1 MTNVEERAP
10 GKTVAIIGAGIA
22 GLCAGCYAK
31 MNGYQT
37 KIFEMHSIPGGV
49 CTAWKRGGYTI
60 DGCIHW
66 LVGSAPGVNYHK
78 LWKEVGA
85 VQGQTMLDLDEYLR
99 IEGADGHALT
109 LYSDVERLEQHLL
122 KLAPEDARAIRAFT
136 RAIRKLTRFDLPVE
150 KAPELYGIRDKLAM
164 TWSIL
169 PFARQF
175 MRWRKVSVS
184 EFASQLRNRFLR
196 EAFASAAADAPDFP
210 MLMLIMPLSWLN
222 KKAAG
227 YPLGGSIP
235 FARAIE
241 KRFLD
246 LGGTVQYSARVSKVL
261 VEDDRAV
268 GVRLDDGTEHRAD
281 VIVSAADGR
290 STIFDMLD
298 GRYVSDTIKG
308 YYDNMKLFPP
318 LLYIGLGIADPLNDL
333 PSTIG
338 GISFPLSP
346 PIEIDG
352 KVRNRLTMQTY
363 NFDPQLAPEGK
374 SVLIVSIGSDYDR
387 WEELSHDPER
397 YRAEK
402 EAVADG
408 VLRALEQ
415 RLPGVRAKV
424 EMRDVATPVTW
435 ERYTGNW
442 RGSYEGWLPSG
453 KNLMMQMSKTLPDL
467 ENFYMIGQWTTPGGG
482 LPPAVSSGRHLVQ
495 ILCKNDGRRFVTT
508 EP

>member
-10 GKTVAIIGAGIA
+10 SKTIAIIGAGIA
-22 GLCAGCYAK
+22 GLSAGCYAQ
-31 MNGYQT
+31 MNGYRA
-37 KIFEMHSIPGGV
+37 KIFEMHTTPGGV
-49 CTAWKRGGYTI
+49 CTAWKRDGYTI
-60 DGCIHW
+60 DGCVHW
-66 LVGSAPGVNYHK
+66 LVGSGPGVNYHK

-99 IEGADGHALT
+99 IEGPDGHALT

-122 KLAPEDARAIRAFT
+122 ELAPEDARTIRAFT
-136 RAIRKLTRFDLPVE
+136 GAIRRFTRFDLPVE
-150 KAPELYGIRDKLAM
+150 KAPELYGLRDKLAM
-164 TWSIL
+164 TWGIL

-175 MRWRKVSVS
+175 MRWRKISVG

-196 EAFASAAADAPDFP
+196 EAFASVAADAPEFP
-210 MLMLIMPLSWLN
+210 MLALIMPLSWLN
-222 KKAAG
+222 KKTAG
-227 YPLGGSIP
+227 YPLGGSLP

-241 KRFLD
+241 TRVLD
-246 LGGTVQYSARVSKVL
+246 LGGSVQYSTRVSKVL
-261 VEDDRAV
+261 VEGDRAV

-281 VIVSAADGR
+281 VVVSAADGHA
-290 STIFDMLD
+290 TIFDMLD
-298 GRYVSDTIKG
+298 GRYVNDTIQG

-318 LLYIGLGIADPLNDL
+318 LLYIGLGIADPLNDV
-333 PSTIG
+333 PSTIS

-352 KVRNRLTMQTY
+352 KVRNRLTVQAY

-402 EAVADG
+402 EAACEAVIE
-408 VLRALEQ
+408 ALEQ

-424 EMRDVATPVTW
+424 EMHDVATPMTW

-453 KNLMMQMSKTLPDL
+453 KNLMMQMSKTLPGL

-495 ILCKNDGRRFVTT
+495 ILCKKDGREFVTT